1 MRVARWKRNSHLR
14 HAAVSECRSSS
25 SLVSAVAVTCIL
37 HSEEGDDEEEG
48 RGRER
53 EVNDDVMT

>member
-25 SLVSAVAVTCIL
+25 SLVSAVTCIL

-53 EVNDDVMT
+53 EVDDDVMT

>member
-1 MRVARWKRNSHLR
+1 M
-14 HAAVSECRSSS
+14 SECRSSS